1 MLPLLRA
8 GGLMPTGGARELG
21 VRLMTAPS
29 LYLLIPG
36 VVIATMAL
44 TVAAIGALLLWI
56 GRE

>member
-1 MLPLLRA
+1 
-8 GGLMPTGGARELG
+8 
-21 VRLMTAPS
+21 MTAPS